1 MEREQVNILNK
12 INGKLDEIFSPNGKK
27 IFLALFCVAILASAA
42 FAFTFKPAQ
51 KAAAPAVQQPKVQQP
66 VQNVVVPEQKKIA
79 QVVEEEV
86 EIEVLD
92 KPEAKMV
99 TLGVINYGRS
109 NPFMPTSETYTNLR
123 RYGLEL
129 MAPPETIASDDAEAV
144 KVVAT
149 KVSGIMYEPKNPS
162 AILNIEGEDYLV
174 RSGDYINN
182 YKILSIDKDIVTV
195 QLGVN
200 VHKAKV
206 GEIISEETINHN
218 TVYDL
223 ENKFGGSKR

>member
-1 MEREQVNILNK
+1 MEREQVDIINK
-12 INGKLDEIFSPNGKK
+12 INEKLDEVFSPNGKK
-27 IFLALFCVAILASAA
+27 VFLVLFCIAIVASAA

-51 KAAAPAVQQPKVQQP
+51 KATAPAIQQSKAPQP
-66 VQNVVVPEQKKIA
+66 VQDVVVPEQKRVA

-92 KPEAKMV
+92 KSETKMV
-99 TLGVINYGRS
+99 TLGVMNSGRA

-162 AILNIEGEDYLV
+162 AILNIDGEDFLV
-174 RSGDYINN
+174 RTGDYINN
-182 YKILSIDKDIVTV
+182 YKVLSIDKDIVTV

-218 TVYDL
+218 TIYDL